1 MFPCIVKHS
10 QRERDWG
17 HEERK
22 KKKEIKKER
31 KKESYWMGSKIARKC
46 ATECWNKQIWYSV
59 QFQAGPEA
67 RQAGDK
73 HNY

>member
-1 MFPCIVKHS
+1 
-10 QRERDWG
+10 
-17 HEERK
+17 
-22 KKKEIKKER
+22 
-31 KKESYWMGSKIARKC
+31 MGSKIARKW

-73 HNY
+73 HNF